1 MKSFAVTLILAV
13 SGLLLLAGV
22 VEKWR
27 HRRNLAAIPIRV
39 LVNGTRG
46 KTSVTRLIA
55 AALREAQVRTWA
67 KTTGTQAAWILPDG
81 SEQEYRK
88 NRPVNIREQIPFIR
102 AARRDGAQA
111 VVIECMAL
119 HPENQKMMG
128 WEFVRPT
135 VQVMTNARVDH
146 VCEIGATEGET
157 VATLAQSIF
166 PQAQVVAD
174 DARFDAYTPNRIS
187 SLEERVEEGYVES
200 FDYPMFQDNVR
211 QALAVARLLG
221 VDRQTALGGMRKAR
235 PDVGMCGP
243 FRVGCCTVINAF
255 AANDLDSSRALL
267 HKALDQYG
275 LAGQPLWV
283 LFNNRSDREFRL
295 GEFLPLVGELAAQGA
310 QVRVIGE
317 NRGKAARYFAR
328 KAGARAE
335 PLAQPPLDWIDSLK
349 DRRCAVLCLGN
360 IKGAARETI
369 EALQARKAEWCPQPG
384 AATEPGGGA
393 GQAQADQGERA
404 GHTQG

>member
-1 MKSFAVTLILAV
+1 MKSIAVSLILAV
-13 SGLLLLAGV
+13 SGLLLVAGV

-27 HRRNLAAIPIRV
+27 HRRNLASIPIRV

-55 AALREAQVRTWA
+55 AVLREAQVPTWA

-81 SEQEYRK
+81 SEREYRK

-102 AARRDGAQA
+102 AAKRDGAQA

-128 WEFVRPT
+128 MELVRPT
-135 VQVMTNARVDH
+135 IQVMTNARVDH
-146 VCEIGATEGET
+146 VSEIGATEGET
-157 VATLAQSIF
+157 VATLALSIF
-166 PQAQVVAD
+166 PEAKVVAD
-174 DARFDAYTPNRIS
+174 DARFDGFTSHRVPSAGET
-187 SLEERVEEGYVES
+187 VEEGYVES
-200 FDYPMFQDNVR
+200 FDYPMFLDNVR
-211 QALAVARLLG
+211 QTLAVARLLG
-221 VDRQTALGGMRKAR
+221 IDRKTALRGMRKAR

-243 FRVGCCTVINAF
+243 FQVGGCTVINAF

-267 HKALDQYG
+267 RKAVDQYG
-275 LAGQPLWV
+275 LAGQPIWV

-295 GEFLPLVGELAAQGA
+295 GEFQPLIGELAAQGA

-328 KAGARAE
+328 KAGAQAE
-335 PLAQPPLDWIDSLK
+335 QLDQPPLAWIDSLK
-349 DRRCAVLCLGN
+349 DQRCVVLCLGN
-360 IKGAARETI
+360 IKGAARQTI
-369 EALQARKAEWCPQPG
+369 EELRARQAELMPEAG
-384 AATEPGGGA
+384 AASAAEMAA
-393 GQAQADQGERA
+393 GEEEGPKAGRA
-404 GHTQG
+404 GHGQG